1 MIQFLLYWVVSGC
14 LWLMIS
20 RPVNVKCSTK
30 TKCLTKSRP
39 NIQPRLQVGVTPNMG
54 YSVCLF
60 WWVLCMD
67 WLSWRCIFWP
77 NAISIIIIIIII
89 IIILLLLSCMEFE
102 TIYLHLFQLTFL
114 NQSRLEIFLLHGG
127 TLVGWTVSFF

>member
-67 WLSWRCIFWP
+67 WLSWTSWMAEVHFFFDQMLF
-77 NAISIIIIIIII
+77 
-89 IIILLLLSCMEFE
+89 LLLLLLCYCCCCYYCLVWSLKPFIC
-102 TIYLHLFQLTFL
+102 IYSSSWPSWPNLDW
-114 NQSRLEIFLLHGG
+114 R
-127 TLVGWTVSFF
+127 FFCYMVAL